1 MFAFG
6 GWIWLRESPLVSVDR
21 VTVSGLSDSHAAPVR
36 AALESAAADMT
47 TLNVDVAALRDA
59 VARFP
64 LVRDLEVTPDVPH
77 GLHIRVIERVPV
89 GAIESDGGTVVV
101 AADGTILRGLPAGD
115 LPRISSRISPGGAR
129 VSDRRTA
136 VKVAVLAAA
145 PRRLRARIVRVTLGP
160 QGLIAVL
167 TSGPRLRFGDGSRLE
182 AKWIAAER
190 VLRDAA
196 ARDAAYI
203 DLRIPER
210 PAAGG
215 LSVTEG
221 GTQVAADRARGRARR
236 DDRSGHGGDP
246 GGRRRSGRAAG
257 RRRYRRGRDDARA
270 AGRGGY
276 ARSQSRDGAAG
287 RRGGR
292 SDRRLS
298 LTLDLDRSLAR
309 RRTLKS

>member
-1 MFAFG
+1 M
-6 GWIWLRESPLVSVDR
+6 
-21 VTVSGLSDSHAAPVR
+21 
-36 AALESAAADMT
+36 
-47 TLNVDVAALRDA
+47 
-59 VARFP
+59 
-64 LVRDLEVTPDVPH
+64 
-77 GLHIRVIERVPV
+77 
-89 GAIESDGGTVVV
+89 

-215 LSVTEG
+215 LSVAEG
-221 GTQVAADRARGRARR
+221 GTQVQPVEPVVAPAVTTDPGAAATTT
-236 DDRSGHGGDP
+236 GGDP
-246 GGRRRSGRAAG
+246 AVQPAG
-257 RRRYRRGRDDARA
+257 TGT
-270 AGRGGY
+270 
-276 ARSQSRDGAAG
+276 GAAG
-287 RRGGR
+287 TTPAPQGAAVVPDATSVTAPQAGGVVAP
-292 SDRRLS
+292 
-298 LTLDLDRSLAR
+298 TGG
-309 RRTLKS
+309 